1 MPMSGPSCVTGMSPG
16 LTLYGQPVS
25 NAPLEA
31 HGTQGIPAQTGC
43 PHHEHSSQNLSKK
56 IDQNKTPRPNANT
69 MSKLAEKSNKASYRN
84 DGFDS
89 AGRVMAE
96 TILET
101 YDTDR
106 AKFNKERA
114 KYYDGAVDSTKKRR
128 LTHRRGTVTKVNKA
142 NKTLDVKFKDGVK
155 EGIPAHQIKPKKNH
169 TNPDPSLKFR
179 VGDGVEVKQQEPRG
193 PYVSLISYEEGLRHE
208 RRMTEAFIYEA
219 IKKAPIPEKWAYLC
233 KSQFKAFKAQP
244 YLQARNPD
252 ADIKE
257 FNIRERAA
265 DYLRQKLIA

>member
-1 MPMSGPSCVTGMSPG
+1 
-16 LTLYGQPVS
+16 
-25 NAPLEA
+25 
-31 HGTQGIPAQTGC
+31 
-43 PHHEHSSQNLSKK
+43 
-56 IDQNKTPRPNANT
+56 

-96 TILET
+96 TILKT

-128 LTHRRGTVTKVNKA
+128 PMQRRGTVTKVDKA
-142 NKTLDVKFKDGVK
+142 NKTLDIKFKDGVK
-155 EGIPAHQIKPKKNH
+155 EGIPEQQVKSKKHH
-169 TNPDPSLKFR
+169 TNPDSTFR

-244 YLQARNPD
+244 YLQARNQD

>member
-1 MPMSGPSCVTGMSPG
+1 
-16 LTLYGQPVS
+16 
-25 NAPLEA
+25 
-31 HGTQGIPAQTGC
+31 
-43 PHHEHSSQNLSKK
+43 
-56 IDQNKTPRPNANT
+56 

-89 AGRVMAE
+89 AGRIMAE

-101 YDTDR
+101 YLQDR

-128 LTHRRGTVTKVNKA
+128 LTHRRGTVTKVDKA
-142 NKTLDVKFKDGVK
+142 NKTLDVKFKDGIK
-155 EGIPAHQIKPKKNH
+155 KGIPENQIKSKKHH
-169 TNPDPSLKFR
+169 TNPDSVQKFC

-193 PYVSLISYEEGLRHE
+193 AYVSLISYEERLRHE

-219 IKKAPIPEKWAYLC
+219 IEKAAIPEKWAYLC
-233 KSQFKAFKAQP
+233 KSQFKAFKAQNHLP
-244 YLQARNPD
+244 ARNPD

-265 DYLRQKLIA
+265 DYLREKLIA

>member
-1 MPMSGPSCVTGMSPG
+1 
-16 LTLYGQPVS
+16 
-25 NAPLEA
+25 
-31 HGTQGIPAQTGC
+31 
-43 PHHEHSSQNLSKK
+43 
-56 IDQNKTPRPNANT
+56 

-128 LTHRRGTVTKVNKA
+128 LTHRRGTVTKVDKA

-155 EGIPAHQIKPKKNH
+155 EGIPQQQVKSKKH
-169 TNPDPSLKFR
+169 RTNPDPTSRFR
-179 VGDGVEVKQQEPRG
+179 VGDGVEVKEQGPRG
-193 PYVSLISYEEGLRHE
+193 PYISLISYEERLRHE

-233 KSQFKAFKAQP
+233 KSSFKAFKAQS

-252 ADIKE
+252 AEIKE

-265 DYLRQKLIA
+265 DYLRQKLIV